1 MVIHQIEKNLFT
13 LRLALELQENN
24 GKPNA
29 KNNEKPETD
38 GVVPPLGRGSNAI
51 TLKTT
56 AWETTLHHDDAPRD
70 FGLEITYIKANS

>member
-24 GKPNA
+24 GKLNA
-29 KNNEKPETD
+29 KNIEKPETD
-38 GVVPPLGRGSNAI
+38 GVIPPLGRESNA
-51 TLKTT
+51 TT
-56 AWETTLHHDDAPRD
+56 AWETTLHHHDAPRD

>member
-1 MVIHQIEKNLFT
+1 MLKNI
-13 LRLALELQENN
+13 
-24 GKPNA
+24 
-29 KNNEKPETD
+29 EKPETD
-38 GVVPPLGRGSNAI
+38 GVVPPLGRESKEI